1 MKVTMMMMIMIVII
15 MVIMMMMKVTGGPII
30 YARAGSAVTLEC
42 AVSGLAAAPAVLR
55 WTRSGEDDLSA
66 SVSPRTRDGVSLDT
80 ERAAGTSRVS
90 LYLRRAQLTDTGNY
104 TCAADRVSRTVLV
117 VVTGPS
123 SATPLHRPL
132 TQSSGSAASPH
143 MILILVTSLLLS
155 ATSWH

>member
-1 MKVTMMMMIMIVII
+1 M
-15 MVIMMMMKVTGGPII
+15 TGGPII

-42 AVSGLAAAPAVLR
+42 TVSGLAAAPEVLR

-66 SVSPRTRDGVSLDT
+66 PVSPRTRDGVSLDT

-117 VVTGPS
+117 VVTGPG

-132 TQSSGSAASPH
+132 TQSSGCAASPYI
-143 MILILVTSLLLS
+143 ILILVTTLLLS
-155 ATSWH
+155 SWH

>member
-1 MKVTMMMMIMIVII
+1 MKVTMMMMIMIV
-15 MVIMMMMKVTGGPII
+15 MMMLMMMKVTGGPII

-42 AVSGLAAAPAVLR
+42 TVSGLAAAPVVLR

-104 TCAADRVSRTVLV
+104 TCVADRVSRTVLV
-117 VVTGPS
+117 VVTGPG

-132 TQSSGSAASPH
+132 SQSSGSAASPH
-143 MILILVTSLLLS
+143 IILILVTTLLLS
-155 ATSWH
+155 SWH

>member
-1 MKVTMMMMIMIVII
+1 MMMIMIVII
-15 MVIMMMMKVTGGPII
+15 MLLMMVMKVTGGPII

-42 AVSGLAAAPAVLR
+42 SVSGLAAAPAVLR

-117 VVTGPS
+117 VVTGPG
-123 SATPLHRPL
+123 SAPPLHRPL
-132 TQSSGSAASPH
+132 SQSSGSAASPH
-143 MILILVTSLLLS
+143 PYIILIVVTTLLLS
-155 ATSWH
+155 SWH

>member
-1 MKVTMMMMIMIVII
+1 MML
-15 MVIMMMMKVTGGPII
+15 MMMKVTGGPII

-42 AVSGLAAAPAVLR
+42 SVSGLAAAPAVLC
-55 WTRSGEDDLSA
+55 WTRSGEDHLSA

-117 VVTGPS
+117 VVTGAS

-132 TQSSGSAASPH
+132 TQSSGSAASPPPH
-143 MILILVTSLLLS
+143 IILVLVTTFLLSSWHGTDLVTSLV
-155 ATSWH
+155 

>member
-1 MKVTMMMMIMIVII
+1 MKVTMILMIMIVII
-15 MVIMMMMKVTGGPII
+15 MMLMMVMKVTGGPII
-30 YARAGSAVTLEC
+30 YTRAGSAVTLEC
-42 AVSGLAAAPAVLR
+42 TVSGLAAAPAVLR

-117 VVTGPS
+117 VVTGPG

-132 TQSSGSAASPH
+132 THSSGSAASPH
-143 MILILVTSLLLS
+143 IILILVTTLLLS
-155 ATSWH
+155 SWH